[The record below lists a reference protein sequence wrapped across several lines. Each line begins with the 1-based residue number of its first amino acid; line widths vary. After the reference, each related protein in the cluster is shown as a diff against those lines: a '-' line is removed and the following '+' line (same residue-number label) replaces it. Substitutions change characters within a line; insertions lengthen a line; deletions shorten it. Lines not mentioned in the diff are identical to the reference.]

1 MWEEMRLAAFL
12 QKVTRMDPEVLPAS
26 AVLRMATIGGATAIG
41 LGDEIGS
48 LEVGKRA
55 DLIQVAFDDVHHVP
69 TFDVISHLVYV
80 TDEQDVA
87 SVIVDGA
94 VLMREREF
102 LTIDTDRVASE
113 ANALAS
119 RIKSALAA
127 RNAVEI
133 SPAGTQE

>member
-1 MWEEMRLAAFL
+1 
-12 QKVTRMDPEVLPAS
+12 MDPEVLPAS